1 MTMNFQCEELTIS
14 DEELGCTIT
23 FSDSKSADDQ
33 FKTIDEIINSDE
45 KYLLIQKTYPED
57 DYEDDYYHIESSESD
72 TVLDSEDKI
81 TVRLS
86 RDSFEISW
94 SGDHL
99 KIGLNLTHK
108 ELKDL
113 KEIFEVVLKE
123 RVILKK

>member
-1 MTMNFQCEELTIS
+1 MKMNFQCEELIIL

-23 FSDSKSADDQ
+23 FSDSKSTDDQ
-33 FKTIDEIINSDE
+33 FKTFDEIINSDI

-57 DYEDDYYHIESSESD
+57 DYEDDCYHIESSESD

-81 TVRLS
+81 IVTLS
-86 RDSFEISW
+86 RDNFEISW

-99 KIGLNLTHK
+99 KIGLNLTDK

-113 KEIFEVVLKE
+113 KGIFEVAFKE